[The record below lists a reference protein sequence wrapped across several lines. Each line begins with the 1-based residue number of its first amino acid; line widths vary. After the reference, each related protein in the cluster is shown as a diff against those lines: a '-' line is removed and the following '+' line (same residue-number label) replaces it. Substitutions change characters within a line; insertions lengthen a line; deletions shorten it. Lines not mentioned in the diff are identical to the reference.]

1 MSTSFP
7 QLDQYYGFLSGLAYN
22 LPYSI
27 CGLFAGYLTKSKKRS
42 LLLGLVTILVSSF
55 HFTTSVTTSFGV
67 LCGMRFLHGAVCSVT
82 GPLSYSLVA
91 DFFPPERRGTANAI
105 LTTGSFIGIALS
117 SISILGIKSIGWRA
131 TYQVMAALGL
141 LGGLLGLT
149 ISNPVRSFSRVKIT
163 DKGVEPVATYKTE

>member
-1 MSTSFP
+1 
-7 QLDQYYGFLSGLAYN
+7 
-22 LPYSI
+22 
-27 CGLFAGYLTKSKKRS
+27 
-42 LLLGLVTILVSSF
+42 
-55 HFTTSVTTSFGV
+55 
-67 LCGMRFLHGAVCSVT
+67 MRFLHGAVCSVT

-117 SISILGIKSIGWRA
+117 SISILGIKSMGWRA

-149 ISNPVRSFSRVKIT
+149 IRNPVRSFSRVKIT